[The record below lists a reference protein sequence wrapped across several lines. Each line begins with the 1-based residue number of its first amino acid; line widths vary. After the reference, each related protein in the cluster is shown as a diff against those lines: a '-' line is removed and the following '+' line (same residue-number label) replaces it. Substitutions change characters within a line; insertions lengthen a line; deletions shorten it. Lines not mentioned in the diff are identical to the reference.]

1 MALVKLP
8 WPIVVRKDKF
18 SALFNG
24 GIYIGQP
31 DAVDPITEPKDAII
45 IQEDGTQIPAEQ
57 PINIGVNGLPTYNGS
72 VVAIDVT
79 GDFSILIVD
88 ALGTQ
93 QYYYPSLGES
103 SDLLVTDLRSVAFDL
118 GLTFDD
124 IGVKLVT
131 DDVGTSLNNAEF
143 ILNTTTGEV
152 WVLPT
157 SIPAGSVVVS
167 LSGSTLTTNNGDF
180 ELQSTSNDEYEIAP
194 NRISVSQMVIE
205 GTTGQPLPENGTL
218 TSYAIGNEMAF
229 GWVVT
234 EEVVNGTK
242 DGDGNVTAASGKVR
256 YAINKDEKGLIGVEQ
271 LFGSVMQ
278 SDGANLTQVYADG
291 SGITLGEDATTVWLE
306 IDFSQSTGFFYV
318 AGISEQRGRIEALPV
333 NEIRRLSLVPIYLD
347 GRISFNGNTSSTYGS
362 NGNVS
367 ATIQKLSAGN
377 YRLTFIEEMPDNSYV
392 ISGSTTQGTPVDTR
406 VGVISTANKTTKTV
420 DVRTPLNGDNGG
432 APAFADYAVV
442 DVLITWGNAL

>member
-31 DAVDPITEPKDAII
+31 DAVDPRTEPKDAIL

-57 PINIGVNGLPTYNGS
+57 PIKIGVNGLPTYNGS

-88 ALGTQ
+88 SLDAQ
-93 QYYYPSLGES
+93 QYYYPNLGES
-103 SDLLVTDLRSVAFDL
+103 SDLLVTDLRSIAFDL

-131 DDVGTSLNNAEF
+131 DEVGTSLDNAEF

-157 SIPAGSVVVS
+157 SIPPGSVVVS
-167 LSGSTLTTNNGDF
+167 LSGPTLTTNNGDF

-194 NRISVSQMVIE
+194 NRISVSQMVVE
-205 GTTGQPLPENGTL
+205 GATGQPLPENGTL
-218 TSYAIGNEMAF
+218 TSYAIGNEMAL
-229 GWVVT
+229 GWIVT
-234 EEVVNGTK
+234 EAVVDGTK
-242 DGDGNVTAASGKVR
+242 DANGNVSAASGKVR
-256 YAINKDEKGLIGVEQ
+256 YTINKDEKGLIGVAQ

-278 SDGANLTQVYADG
+278 SDGTNLTQVYADG
-291 SGITLGEDATTVWLE
+291 SGITLSEDATTVWLE

-318 AGISEQRGRIEALPV
+318 AGISEQRGRLESKDSESLKSGT
-333 NEIRRLSLVPIYLD
+333 SLVLAENPSGWVNGAVVNFDDISEETES
-347 GRISFNGNTSSTYGS
+347 RIIFGFTVFSTYSNGYHEVSIDVPRFINEGDIALFSTTINGNGSSTTNIFLTNCTAS
-362 NGNVS
+362 SVTVSVVNNTWSSALNV
-367 ATIQKLSAGN
+367 I
-377 YRLTFIEEMPDNSYV
+377 YIE
-392 ISGSTTQGTPVDTR
+392 R
-406 VGVISTANKTTKTV
+406 
-420 DVRTPLNGDNGG
+420 R
-432 APAFADYAVV
+432 
-442 DVLITWGNAL
+442 

>member
-31 DAVDPITEPKDAII
+31 DAVDPRTEPKDAIL
-45 IQEDGTQIPAEQ
+45 IQEDGTQIQAEQ
-57 PINIGVNGLPTYNGS
+57 PIKIGVNGLPTYNGS

-88 ALGTQ
+88 ALDAQ
-93 QYYYPSLGES
+93 QYYYPSIGES
-103 SDLLVTDLRSVAFDL
+103 SDLLVTDLRSIAFDL

-131 DDVGTSLNNAEF
+131 DEVGTSLDNAEF

-157 SIPAGSVVVS
+157 SIPSGSVVVS

-180 ELQSTSNDEYEIAP
+180 ELQSTSNDEYEMAP
-194 NRISVSQMVIE
+194 NRILLSQMVVE

-218 TSYAIGNEMAF
+218 TAYAIGNEMAL

-234 EEVVNGTK
+234 ESVVDGTK
-242 DGDGNVTAASGKVR
+242 DANGNVTATSGKVR
-256 YAINKDEKGLIGVEQ
+256 YTTNKDEKGLIGVAQ
-271 LFGSVMQ
+271 LFGSVIQ
-278 SDGANLTQVYADG
+278 SDGTNLTQVYADG
-291 SGITLGEDATTVWLE
+291 SGITLGENATTVWLE
-306 IDFSQSTGFFYV
+306 IDFSQSSGFFYV
-318 AGISEQRGRIEALPV
+318 AGISEQRGRLESKSV
-333 NEIRRLSLVPIYLD
+333 NDLVNDSYQFILNS
-347 GRISFNGNTSSTYGS
+347 RILRDVTSSRTLGVTYT
-362 NGNVS
+362 NTDPVERYVS
-367 ATIQKLSAGN
+367 AFSTPSGN
-377 YRLTFIEEMPDNSYV
+377 STVYQLFVDGVVV
-392 ISGSTTQGTPVDTR
+392 IPKSHSGAINAETLQYPIPPGSTYSVQINGQSLNTWYERG
-406 VGVISTANKTTKTV
+406 ISS
-420 DVRTPLNGDNGG
+420 
-432 APAFADYAVV
+432 
-442 DVLITWGNAL
+442 